1 MGNAGGDMERV
12 NMQLSADSFA
22 HWSKFASY
30 IIEHKL
36 DQFTNNYFQK
46 LIGYF
51 AQSGLVIPTLEK
63 QQLVERFKGS
73 CTTLLEVLQA
83 GDVEA
88 YIRQSIELNH
98 DNHFSNVNKNDIS
111 IDDII
116 AVGYIKAE
124 SLKMWIAEYT
134 KDVNTALAI
143 TRGVD
148 NLIATYN
155 RIAFEKYSK
164 QLLSA
169 LASRNDALILTNERL
184 RDFAGIVSHDL
195 KTPLRKISTYLELI
209 QKEMREENSEN
220 NLSLYLTKTKKA
232 TAKMGDL
239 IDQLLTFSS
248 LDDRQFVKVHCDLQ
262 QVIEDVIENLEPSIR
277 EKNARVEVGTLPAIQ
292 AVPFQ
297 MNQLFQNLLSNSLK
311 FCRSDLAPIV
321 EISSERIKE
330 GSNSIARIKVKD
342 NCIGFK
348 DEFSAKIFTVF
359 TRLQPNKFEGSGLGL
374 SICKKIVEN
383 HGGTISVTSSEDA
396 GTTFT
401 IDLPIISHFI
411 L

>member
-1 MGNAGGDMERV
+1 MQEGDMERV
-12 NMQLSADSFA
+12 SMQLSADSFA

-30 IIEHKL
+30 IIESKL
-36 DQFTNNYFQK
+36 EQFTNTYFQK
-46 LIGYF
+46 LLGYF
-51 AQSGLVIPTLEK
+51 AQGGLVIPTLEK
-63 QQLVERFKGS
+63 QNLAERFKGS
-73 CTTLLEVLQA
+73 CTTLLAVLQA
-83 GDVEA
+83 GDVED
-88 YIRQSIELNH
+88 YIQQSIELNH
-98 DNHFSNVNKNDIS
+98 NYHFLNVSKNEIS
-111 IDDII
+111 IEDII

-124 SLKMWIAEYT
+124 SLKMWIPEYT

-148 NLIATYN
+148 NFIATYQ
-155 RIAFEKYSK
+155 RIAFEKHSK

-169 LASRNDALILTNERL
+169 LASKNEALSLTNERL

-209 QKEMREENSEN
+209 QEEMREENSEN

-232 TAKMGDL
+232 TGKMGDL

-248 LDDRQFVKVHCDLQ
+248 LDDGQFVKVQCNLQ
-262 QVIEDVIENLEPSIR
+262 QVVEDVIESLEPSIR
-277 EKNARVEVGTLPAIQ
+277 ETSARVEVGTLPTIQ

-297 MNQLFQNLLSNSLK
+297 MNQLFQNLLGNSLK

-330 GSNSIARIKVKD
+330 GNNSIARIRIED

-348 DEFSAKIFTVF
+348 NEFSEKIFTVF
-359 TRLQPNKFEGSGLGL
+359 TRLQPNKYEGSGLGL

-383 HGGTISVTSSEDA
+383 HGGSISVTSSENA

-401 IDLPIISHFI
+401 IDLPINSHFI